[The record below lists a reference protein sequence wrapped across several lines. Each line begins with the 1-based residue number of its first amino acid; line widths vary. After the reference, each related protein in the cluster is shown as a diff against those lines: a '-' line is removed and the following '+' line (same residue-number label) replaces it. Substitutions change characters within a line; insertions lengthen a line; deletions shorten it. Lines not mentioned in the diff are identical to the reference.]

1 MVAFWRKLH
10 NRIVLSL
17 QPKRGDDFMKSA
29 ALSVVACLAF
39 GTPSLGLAQD
49 LKATQRLAGTH
60 IGFDAGATYSNYTL
74 TVTGPNGFHAVAASK
89 TGAPSIDLRRIG
101 AFDDG
106 TYHYEL
112 IAATDLKV
120 PVRST
125 LDNGRKGG
133 PDASA
138 GSVAVRS
145 VSTGG
150 VFTVKGGAI
159 TKPDPAAREDVKR
172 QK

>member
-1 MVAFWRKLH
+1 
-10 NRIVLSL
+10 
-17 QPKRGDDFMKSA
+17 MKSA
-29 ALSVVACLAF
+29 ALGLLACLAA
-39 GTPSLGLAQD
+39 GVPGVGWTQD
-49 LKATQRLAGTH
+49 LKATHRLADTQV
-60 IGFDAGATYSNYTL
+60 GFDAGAAYSNYTL
-74 TVTGPNGFHAVAASK
+74 TVTGPNGFHAVAASRSA
-89 TGAPSIDLRRIG
+89 APSVDLRRIG

-112 IAATDLKV
+112 TAATDEKV
-120 PVRST
+120 PVRSP

-138 GSVAVRS
+138 GIAVRS

-150 VFTVKGGAI
+150 VFTVRGGTI
-159 TKPDPAAREDVKR
+159 MKLDPAARVEARR

>member
-1 MVAFWRKLH
+1 
-10 NRIVLSL
+10 
-17 QPKRGDDFMKSA
+17 MKSA
-29 ALSVVACLAF
+29 TLGVLAYLAV
-39 GTPSLGLAQD
+39 GCSSAGWAQD
-49 LKATQRLAGTH
+49 LKATPKLADTQ
-60 IGFDAGATYSNYTL
+60 IAFDAGGSFSNYTL
-74 TVTGPNGFHAVAASK
+74 TVTGPNGFHAVATSR
-89 TGAPSIDLRRIG
+89 TGAPSIDLRQIG

-112 IAATDLKV
+112 TAATDEKV

-133 PDASA
+133 PDARA
-138 GSVAVRS
+138 GAAVRS

-159 TKPDPAAREDVKR
+159 IMPDPAAREEARR

>member
-1 MVAFWRKLH
+1 M
-10 NRIVLSL
+10 
-17 QPKRGDDFMKSA
+17 QSA
-29 ALSVVACLAF
+29 TLGVMAWLALGCCNV
-39 GTPSLGLAQD
+39 GWAQD
-49 LKATQRLAGTH
+49 LKATHRLADTQ
-60 IGFDAGATYSNYTL
+60 IGFDADGSYSNYTL
-74 TVTGPNGFHAVAASK
+74 TVTGPNGFHAVATSRS
-89 TGAPSIDLRRIG
+89 GAPSIDLRQIG

-112 IAATDLKV
+112 TAATDEKV

-138 GSVAVRS
+138 GVAVRS

-150 VFTVKGGAI
+150 VFHVKGGAI
-159 TKPDPAAREDVKR
+159 MKFDPAAREEVKR